1 MVIMLMM
8 FSMGAEAIDVQIVN
22 DGKFEGGEITFTQ
35 DTPKDGQVTVTFYVT
50 PYSGYTIS
58 KKDITVVSTIPTGTA
73 ETRAEG
79 PMISKV
85 LELDGDDPED
95 LSEKRTYTVTVDE
108 GLGVWVQKAE
118 FSNSEGTKGDRADY
132 SGTYFIANGNGYSS
146 TNIANNFYLVPA
158 TNSNY
163 ATDQPH
169 LTTTKSGQV
178 LNCCWQIVKSGD
190 YYRIIHVA
198 DGKYLT
204 ANPAYSGTS
213 GDGVGRLRVHL
224 EEMATPDDNT
234 LFEIKVNSNG
244 GYNIRHKDM
253 ADVINKSTTT
263 YLDPAGGNIDG
274 TNLTNKR
281 TISSGGK
288 TINVGGGIGYWTDE
302 AAARWRF
309 EEVPQNNTYTY
320 NIVDCSGRIAIKYTT
335 GADQPAAKA
344 LSSYTDIPEAIR
356 SPYLNGETVKFYS
369 FSGDFSADKLS
380 DENKITATPVTDG
393 ANIYVTYTTDHL
405 VDRFVKLHGASAFNI
420 TVNSKCI
427 YDDSGLTV
435 EATDFSSTT
444 TTKNHL
450 WYFDGNDPYAV
461 EIKNLDTGNLL
472 QFDTTEPALSV
483 ATDPTN
489 KYFII
494 MDGSTSGA
502 GIANGQMELMAA
514 TGDATYYRIANA
526 EALNI
531 DNSTTTGDA
540 SLQVRAYPVSVS
552 TRYHLID
559 KAGKLIEGNI
569 ESESSELGLP
579 DEWKSPLVS
588 EYHYYSSSGLSGD
601 TYAPTGIVNSPF
613 DATDIYVTYDVG
625 NAIDITGGKNYML
638 KFSHGDTFN
647 QEDEKDGI
655 NDTATP
661 AIYPYNNGEF
671 HLYVY
676 GQKQWEKQLSSGAS
690 TRTRWLWHIF
700 SNHDGNDLTGSA
712 IDPYHV
718 IFKSEQNQTVKDKQ
732 NGEDYNFPGNTYL
745 RTYKPTGYA
754 SVVTDVAYESLD
766 YHTDYPDKMP
776 TQWVNGGATE
786 YMILGTSMLNMK
798 LKTFGEIDGSRQ
810 TVTSFEQYWKNNP
823 TANNLLEAGGIA
835 KVTGNE
841 ETVSLTTAQR
851 TFLESSNA
859 SLYKDVWHSYNLWA
873 YTKPWEKYSNGSTD
887 KALKEGEHWLQTISM
902 GSGEFTLEEISL
914 VPQVILLDQH
924 GWEIM
929 RVPMYSDA
937 DCTVINTDAL
947 NNYNSPMVQ
956 TYHWYPKADK
966 ESGYHKYKVKDSDKP
981 IVIYEKNEK
990 NKWVDSSRRYTHTST
1005 SLSDIPYDHITDPVQ
1020 DKSVKTDFYVTYT
1033 VKDAYARNYQGAAT
1047 EEAVVPSSYLVKQGG
1062 NYATFSGSGTTISTV
1077 ATKPSRESVTDELLW
1092 NLKPNFKIDEE
1103 MGFVYGSGDASKS
1116 SIESAY
1122 YAAGQ
1127 NGFDPYNVQIQN
1139 KKYQQ
1144 RYFTANTTGSDLNGG
1159 VWAGTSGTVTLQNMG
1174 TKQTA
1179 TGYDQT
1185 TLNITNAT
1193 FMVVSDGNGNMR
1205 LMPRFDN
1212 SKVMQ
1217 SFGTLAAQAAAAS
1230 AGDQGT
1236 GTQTLYIELVA
1247 DAKEIHSST
1256 EITDL
1261 NGNYLLAEDFS
1272 FASGF
1277 ASLGTSTAPFTGTI
1291 DGQMNTFEGLTVPL
1305 VAYANGAI
1313 IRNIIIKGATISSGN
1328 TEGDAG
1334 AICCKADG
1342 ATRIYNCGILPT
1354 KVERDSENKN
1364 KITGFSGSSV
1374 SGPSSSPR
1382 YVGGIVGL
1390 LDGTSRVINCYS
1402 YANITGGSVGAG
1414 IVGYNNYASK
1424 YNDLKTMVMNC
1435 MFYGDINDVDELY
1448 PIYGGSEISNDYNAN
1463 NSNRLNNYN
1472 YFLYEAPYSEERNI
1486 PAANYNCALAAE
1498 ERFLVRFEFY
1508 RHLLN
1513 STRELAAWYA
1523 TGDVENGRG
1532 EGDNNKMAKWVLDKS
1547 IAPYPILKTQGTYPS
1562 IVNYDTEYTFVPE
1575 YNSTTGLETQ
1585 KLRTAVEKS
1594 NQGKD
1599 LGKTLSVTISSTKST
1614 GGQSW
1619 PTGANVETTSL
1630 TLPRIDKDTLN
1641 FNFNYDKV
1649 QLPYYNEVGEG
1660 NYTGKRVVTGWK
1672 ITGFTGGSQGDR
1684 VKADFTT
1691 TENYDAPN
1699 YNFADRDTYAKDL
1712 YSISGRVFAQGAY
1725 FNVPKDVTGITIE
1738 PYWAVCTYLS
1748 DQNYDGYGY
1757 GDGGNLEITSGSTK
1771 LLSTRYSNDA
1781 DYPTSGSGQK
1791 VYTSASNAVS
1801 NLSGVTSP
1809 TVYDYAVVLVG
1820 NYHACGT
1827 SEVSSGNTPF
1837 TIMSID
1843 NNHDNEPDYSL
1854 IFKSAKNQQCSPI
1867 RYDFINVPAASM
1879 AHKMASSTDLA
1890 IPGNCFPKGWYEVTT
1905 TGIIR
1910 FGQLEY
1916 GASVTSLSPLIL
1928 MGGVVEQ
1935 IVSTNN
1941 SGNSRK
1947 KRYLL
1952 FGDNVWF
1959 KMFNNGA
1966 HGDQQVSTPH
1976 RPISVT
1982 GGEYKRFYLTGYFL
1996 YDKGERGVETDNAE
2010 CYIDGGKFG
2019 EVAGAGQEQIDGNV
2033 NWFVNHAD
2041 IDNFFGGGINES
2053 KPILGNI
2060 TNNLRN
2066 SRIGLFCG
2074 GPKFGNM
2081 NTDKTVITTANNCTF
2096 GTYYG
2101 AGNGGNS
2108 IYLFRKENQ
2117 YTSLNYNWKDWITGS
2132 YDKSGGDHYRGK
2144 YLSGQG
2150 IASGYEYEFFAGSSG
2165 NVARLYIHKVSLS
2178 AAQTNNATSTLT
2190 DCTVLNNFYGGGNLG
2205 KVNGNIVSLLT
2216 NCTVYGNV
2224 FGAGQSATVPDVEVF
2239 DLGGFAAEGSA
2250 PNYNQ
2255 TTGVYEQGTF
2265 PAKQTFKWK
2274 HVNSISNKAQC
2285 LEVDGDNRYIK
2296 TTQDL
2301 ETLGAVDGN
2310 VTLTI
2315 QTDNGKTTTIGTVGN
2330 SDTGNVFG
2338 GGEQSSVTGATH
2350 TVTVNLKGPGNT
2362 NVLGNVFGG
2371 GDQGEVSGSTKV
2383 NIMVS
2388 E

>member
-1 MVIMLMM
+1 MKQNVQTYRHLRSLLLLLMM
-8 FSMGAEAIDVQIVN
+8 TVGATGAW
-22 DGKFEGGEITFTQ
+22 
-35 DTPKDGQVTVTFYVT
+35 GQT
-50 PYSGYTIS
+50 
-58 KKDITVVSTIPTGTA
+58 
-73 ETRAEG
+73 
-79 PMISKV
+79 
-85 LELDGDDPED
+85 
-95 LSEKRTYTVTVDE
+95 
-108 GLGVWVQKAE
+108 
-118 FSNSEGTKGDRADY
+118 DY
-132 SGTYFIANGNGYSS
+132 SGTYFIANDNGYSS
-146 TNIANNFYLVPA
+146 TNAASNFYLVPA
-158 TNSNY
+158 TNANY

-178 LNCCWQIVKSGD
+178 LNCCWQIVKNGD

-204 ANPAYSGTS
+204 ANPAFSGTS
-213 GDGVGRLRVHL
+213 GNDVGRLRVHL

-234 LFEIKVNSNG
+234 LFEIKTNSNG
-244 GYNIRHKDM
+244 GYNIRYKDM
-253 ADVINKSTTT
+253 ADKINNSTTT
-263 YLDPAGGNIDG
+263 YLDPAGGNVDG

-281 TISSGGK
+281 TASTSNG

-309 EEVPQNNTYTY
+309 EPVPQNNTYTY
-320 NIVDCSGRIAIKYTT
+320 NIVDRSGRIAIKYTT

-356 SPYLNGETVKFYS
+356 SPYLNGETVSFYS
-369 FSGDFSADKLS
+369 FSGDFSTDKLS
-380 DENKITATPVTDG
+380 AENEITATPVTDG

-405 VDRFVKLHGASAFNI
+405 GERFVKLRGTGAFNI
-420 TVNSKCI
+420 TVNGKCI
-427 YDDSGLTV
+427 YDDSGLTA
-435 EATDFSSTT
+435 ETTDFSSTT
-444 TTKNHL
+444 TTTNHL
-450 WYFDGNDPYAV
+450 WYFMGNDPYAV
-461 EIKNLDTGNLL
+461 QIKNLDTGNLL
-472 QFDTTEPALSV
+472 QFDTTGPTLSV
-483 ATDPTN
+483 ATSPTN

-494 MDGSTSGA
+494 MEGSTSGA
-502 GIANGQMELMAA
+502 GVANGQMELMAA
-514 TGDATYYRIANA
+514 TGDATYYRIENGAG
-526 EALNI
+526 LNI
-531 DNSTTTGDA
+531 NNSTSTGDP
-540 SLQVRAYPVSVS
+540 SLQVRAYPVSI
-552 TRYHLID
+552 TTKYHLID

-588 EYHYYSSSGLSGD
+588 EYYYYSTPNLSGD
-601 TYAPTGIVNSPF
+601 TYAPSGTVFSPF
-613 DATDIYVTYDVG
+613 DVGSGGDIYVTYDVG
-625 NAIDITGGKNYML
+625 NDIDLTGGKTYLL
-638 KFSHGDTFN
+638 KFLYGVDFN
-647 QEDEKDGI
+647 QEDGNDGI
-655 NDTATP
+655 LNTPTP
-661 AIYPYNNGEF
+661 AIYPYNNGDF

-676 GQKQWEKQLSSGAS
+676 GQNQWDTQLAKGAS
-690 TRTRWLWHIF
+690 TRTRWLWYFIS
-700 SNHDGNDLTGSA
+700 SNNGTPLTGA
-712 IDPYHV
+712 NIDPYHV
-718 IFKSEQNQTVKDKQ
+718 IVKSRQEQLIKAQKDDESEHKFI
-732 NGEDYNFPGNTYL
+732 GHTYL
-745 RTYKPTGYA
+745 RTYKPDGYA
-754 SVVTDVAYESLD
+754 SVVTGVSYENEE
-766 YHTDYPDKMP
+766 YHQYYSGTMP
-776 TQWVNGGATE
+776 TSMVNGEPTE
-786 YMILGTSMLNMK
+786 YMILGTSISNMK
-798 LKTFGEIDGSRQ
+798 LKTVNQVEGSRR
-810 TVTSFEQYWKNNP
+810 VVDSFEQYWKNNP
-823 TANNLLEAGGIA
+823 TVEGIADSDPDANNADLTA
-835 KVTGNE
+835 KEWHRYSAWAYAAAWEDLNPKNKA
-841 ETVSLTTAQR
+841 L
-851 TFLESSNA
+851 SNA
-859 SLYKDVWHSYNLWA
+859 N
-873 YTKPWEKYSNGSTD
+873 
-887 KALKEGEHWLQTISM
+887 HWFQTISM
-902 GSGEFTLEEISL
+902 GTGNNAGKFTVEQVDLA
-914 VPQVILLDQH
+914 PQVILLDQH

-929 RVPMYSDA
+929 HAPLSETA
-937 DCTVINTDAL
+937 TL
-947 NNYNSPMVQ
+947 SKYNSPMVAN
-956 TYHWYPKADK
+956 YHWYPTATKTT
-966 ESGYHKYKVKDSDKP
+966 GYHKYTVSGTP
-981 IVIYEKNEK
+981 SHE
-990 NKWVDSSRRYTHTST
+990 ST
-1005 SLSDIPYDHITDPVQ
+1005 LLDDTPDGA
-1020 DKSVKTDFYVTYT
+1020 TDFYVTYT
-1033 VKDAYARNYQGAAT
+1033 VKDDYARNYQGAAT

-1062 NYATFSGSGTTISTV
+1062 SYATYSGSGTAIGTV

-1103 MGFVYGSGDASKS
+1103 MGFVYGTGDASKS

-1127 NGFDPYNVQIQN
+1127 NGFDPYNVQIQS
-1139 KKYQQ
+1139 KAYPL
-1144 RYFTANTTGSDLNGG
+1144 RYFTTNTTGSALNGG
-1159 VWAGTSGTVTLQNMG
+1159 AWEGTSSTTVTLQNLG
-1174 TKQTA
+1174 TKYTA

-1193 FMVVSDGNGNMR
+1193 FMVVCDGNGNMR

-1217 SFGTLAAQAAAAS
+1217 SFGTLAAPAAAAS

-1277 ASLGTSTAPFTGTI
+1277 TSLGTSTAPFTGTI

-1354 KVERDSENKN
+1354 KVERDPENKN

-1382 YVGGIVGL
+1382 YVGGIVGF

-1402 YANITGGSVGAG
+1402 YANITGGSVRAG

-1435 MFYGDINDVDELY
+1435 MFYGDIDYSSGSVY
-1448 PIYGGSEISNDYNAN
+1448 PIYGGSEISNDYKAN
-1463 NSNRLNNYN
+1463 TSYRLNNYN
-1472 YFLYEAPYSEERNI
+1472 YFLYEAPYSEARNI

-1523 TGDVENGRG
+1523 TGDVANGRG

-1547 IAPYPILKTQGTYPS
+1547 IAPYPILKPQGTYPS
-1562 IVNYDTEYTFVPE
+1562 VINYDTEYTFVPE
-1575 YNSTTGLETQ
+1575 YDSTTGLETK
-1585 KLRTAVEKS
+1585 KLRTAVEYS

-1599 LGKTLSVTISSTKST
+1599 LGKTLSVTIQNSTS
-1614 GGQSW
+1614 GGQTAPS
-1619 PTGANVETTSL
+1619 GANVETTSL

-1641 FNFNYDKV
+1641 YNFNYDKV

-1672 ITGFTGGSQGDR
+1672 ITGFTGGSQGER

-1748 DQNYDGYGY
+1748 DQNYDGYEY
-1757 GDGGNLEITSGSTK
+1757 KDGGFLEITSGSTK
-1771 LLSTRYSNDA
+1771 LLSTRFSNNT
-1781 DYPTSGSGQK
+1781 DYPISGSGQK
-1791 VYTSASNAVS
+1791 VYTSASNAVN
-1801 NLSGVTSP
+1801 NLSGVDSP

-1827 SEVSSGNTPF
+1827 SEVSSGDTPF

-1854 IFKSAKNQQCSPI
+1854 IFKSAKNQTCSPI

-1916 GASVTSLSPLIL
+1916 GADVTTLSPLIL

-1941 SGNSRK
+1941 LGNSRK

-1996 YDKGERGVETDNAE
+1996 YDKGEREVETDNAE

-2019 EVAGAGQEQIDGNV
+2019 EVAGAGQEQINGDV

-2108 IYLFRKENQ
+2108 IYLNRQKNQ
-2117 YTSLNYNWKDWITGS
+2117 FTSLNYGWRSWITDT

-2205 KVNGNIVSLLT
+2205 KVKGDIVSLLT
-2216 NCTVYGNV
+2216 NCTVKGNV

-2255 TTGVYEQGTF
+2255 TTGVYEQGTY

-2315 QTDNGKTTTIGTVGN
+2315 RGSSVIGTAGN
-2330 SDTGNVFG
+2330 ANTGNVFG
-2338 GGEQSSVTGATH
+2338 GGESSYVTGASNK
-2350 TVTVNLKGPGNT
+2350 VTVNIEGNT
-2362 NVLGNVFGG
+2362 QIYGNVFGG
-2371 GDQGEVSGSTKV
+2371 GDKGEVQGSAEV
-2383 NIMVS
+2383 NIKN
-2388 E
+2388 ED